1 MDKRDKKLLA
11 SIINYLDPR
20 FTKIES
26 EISLLKSDISS
37 LKSDVS
43 SLKSDVSSLKS
54 DVSSLKS
61 DVLTI
66 NKYIST
72 ESKIKEINA
81 NNLIEDFFNKN
92 NIYYD
97 KLNWKN
103 VYDRKGKEI
112 TDLDGCYLIN
122 TKSNIS
128 TSSVNNI
135 VKRKYNKM
143 INEQSVLDI
152 LQTNKTTIT
161 PYTATSKIVII
172 ESKNLFNKYLVD
184 KKIIQLKKIHKI
196 IHDSKIK
203 KSDDSILF
211 TQMIFDYKLDKLS
224 NELYIILIGHCNS
237 SIFEY
242 ISKCNNGI
250 TIDEYNSFEVEEIKD
265 SYEYKELSKRIP
277 NFIQKCKTKNYD
289 KLIRIIDSLIIK
301 YPSDELLQ
309 KLKSNS
315 KSYQEM
321 EPSLNFIKGKIGY
334 LFYDKVYIQL

>member
-1 MDKRDKKLLA
+1 MDKRDKNLLS

-26 EISLLKSDISS
+26 EISSLKSDISS
-37 LKSDVS
+37 LKSDVF
-43 SLKSDVSSLKS
+43 
-54 DVSSLKS
+54 
-61 DVLTI
+61 TI
-66 NKYIST
+66 NTYIST

-92 NIYYD
+92 NIYYN

-103 VYDRKGKEI
+103 VYDRRGKEI

-122 TKSNIS
+122 SKSNIS
-128 TSSVNNI
+128 TSSVDNI
-135 VKRKYNKM
+135 VKRQYNKI

-152 LQTNKTTIT
+152 LQTNKTTTT
-161 PYTATSKIVII
+161 PYTAVSKLIIV

-184 KKIIQLKKIHKI
+184 KKMVQLREINKIIQ
-196 IHDSKIK
+196 DSKVK
-203 KSDDSILF
+203 RSDDSKVF
-211 TQMIFDYKLDKLS
+211 SEMVSNYNLDKLS
-224 NELYIILIGHCNS
+224 TELYIILIGHCNS

-242 ISKCNNGI
+242 IRKCNSGI
-250 TIDEYNSFEVEEIKD
+250 TNDEYNSFEVEEIKD

-301 YPSDELLQ
+301 YPLEELLQ
-309 KLKSNS
+309 KLRSNS

-321 EPSLNFIKGKIGY
+321 EQSLNFITGKIGY
-334 LFYDKVYIQL
+334 LFHDKVYIQL

>member
-26 EISLLKSDISS
+26 EISLLKSDISSLKSDVSS

-135 VKRKYNKM
+135 VKRKYNKL

-152 LQTNKTTIT
+152 LQTNKTTMT

-242 ISKCNNGI
+242 ISKCNSGI
-250 TIDEYNSFEVEEIKD
+250 TIDEYNLFEVEEIKD

-277 NFIQKCKTKNYD
+277 NFIQNVKQKTTIN
-289 KLIRIIDSLIIK
+289 
-301 YPSDELLQ
+301 
-309 KLKSNS
+309 
-315 KSYQEM
+315 
-321 EPSLNFIKGKIGY
+321 
-334 LFYDKVYIQL
+334 

>member
-20 FTKIES
+20 FNKIEL
-26 EISLLKSDISS
+26 EISS

-43 SLKSDVSSLKS
+43 SLKSEI
-54 DVSSLKS
+54 SSLKS

-81 NNLIEDFFNKN
+81 NNLIEEFFNKN
-92 NIYYD
+92 NIYYN

-122 TKSNIS
+122 SKSNLS
-128 TSSVNNI
+128 TSSVDNI

-152 LQTNKTTIT
+152 LQTNKTMTT
-161 PYTATSKIVII
+161 PYTAVSKIIII
-172 ESKNLFNKYLVD
+172 ESKNLLNKYLVD
-184 KKIIQLKKIHKI
+184 KKIVQLREIYKI

-203 KSDDSILF
+203 KLDDSKVF
-211 TQMIFDYKLDKLS
+211 TEMISNYNLDKLS
-224 NELYIILIGHCNS
+224 TELYIILIGHCNS

-242 ISKCNNGI
+242 INKCNSGI
-250 TIDEYNSFEVEEIKD
+250 TNDEYNSFEVEEIKD
-265 SYEYKELSKRIP
+265 SYEYKELAKRIP
-277 NFIQKCKTKNYD
+277 NFIQKCKTTNYD
-289 KLIRIIDSLIIK
+289 KLIHIIDSLIIK
-301 YPSDELLQ
+301 YPSEELLH
-309 KLKSNS
+309 KLRSNS

-321 EPSLNFIKGKIGY
+321 TQSLKFIKGKIGY
-334 LFYDKVYIQL
+334 LFHDKDYIKL

>member
-26 EISLLKSDISS
+26 EISSLKSDI
-37 LKSDVS
+37 
-43 SLKSDVSSLKS
+43 
-54 DVSSLKS
+54 SSLKS

-81 NNLIEDFFNKN
+81 NNLIEEFFNKN
-92 NIYYD
+92 NIYYN

-103 VYDRKGKEI
+103 VYDRRGKEI
-112 TDLDGCYLIN
+112 TDLDGCYIIN
-122 TKSNIS
+122 SKSNLS
-128 TSSVNNI
+128 TSSVDNI

-152 LQTNKTTIT
+152 LQTNKTTTT
-161 PYTATSKIVII
+161 PYTAVSKQIII

-184 KKIIQLKKIHKI
+184 KKIVQLREIYKI
-196 IHDSKIK
+196 IHDSNIK
-203 KSDDSILF
+203 KSDDSKVF
-211 TQMIFDYKLDKLS
+211 TEMVSNYNLDKLS
-224 NELYIILIGHCNS
+224 SELYIILIGHCNS

-242 ISKCNNGI
+242 IRKCNSGI
-250 TIDEYNSFEVEEIKD
+250 TNDEYNSFEVEEIKD
-265 SYEYKELSKRIP
+265 SYEYKELAKRIP
-277 NFIQKCKTKNYD
+277 NFIQKCKTTNYD
-289 KLIRIIDSLIIK
+289 KLIHIIDSLIIK
-301 YPSDELLQ
+301 YPSEELLY
-309 KLKSNS
+309 KLRTNS

-321 EPSLNFIKGKIGY
+321 TQSLKFIKGKIGY
-334 LFYDKVYIQL
+334 LFHDKDYIKL

>member
-1 MDKRDKKLLA
+1 MIKITLNYNYIIIELKNIIYNSIMDKRDKKLLA

-26 EISLLKSDISS
+26 EISS
-37 LKSDVS
+37 LK
-43 SLKSDVSSLKS
+43 LDVSSLKS

-92 NIYYD
+92 NIYYN

-122 TKSNIS
+122 SKSNLS
-128 TSSVNNI
+128 TSSVDNI

-152 LQTNKTTIT
+152 LQTNKTMTT
-161 PYTATSKIVII
+161 PYTAVSKIIII

-184 KKIIQLKKIHKI
+184 KKIVQFK
-196 IHDSKIK
+196 
-203 KSDDSILF
+203 
-211 TQMIFDYKLDKLS
+211 
-224 NELYIILIGHCNS
+224 
-237 SIFEY
+237 
-242 ISKCNNGI
+242 
-250 TIDEYNSFEVEEIKD
+250 
-265 SYEYKELSKRIP
+265 
-277 NFIQKCKTKNYD
+277 
-289 KLIRIIDSLIIK
+289 
-301 YPSDELLQ
+301 
-309 KLKSNS
+309 
-315 KSYQEM
+315 
-321 EPSLNFIKGKIGY
+321 
-334 LFYDKVYIQL
+334 

>member
-20 FTKIES
+20 FTKIEL
-26 EISLLKSDISS
+26 EISS

-43 SLKSDVSSLKS
+43 SLKSEI
-54 DVSSLKS
+54 SSLKS

-81 NNLIEDFFNKN
+81 NNLIEEFFNKN
-92 NIYYD
+92 NIYYN

-122 TKSNIS
+122 SKSNLS
-128 TSSVNNI
+128 TSSVDNI

-152 LQTNKTTIT
+152 LQTNKTTTT
-161 PYTATSKIVII
+161 PYTAVSKIIII

-184 KKIIQLKKIHKI
+184 KKIVQLREIYKI

-203 KSDDSILF
+203 KLDDSKVF
-211 TQMIFDYKLDKLS
+211 TEMISNYNLDKLS
-224 NELYIILIGHCNS
+224 TELYIILIGHCNS

-242 ISKCNNGI
+242 INKCNSGI
-250 TIDEYNSFEVEEIKD
+250 TNDEYNSFEVEEIKD
-265 SYEYKELSKRIP
+265 SYEYKELAKRIP
-277 NFIQKCKTKNYD
+277 NFIQKCKTTNYD
-289 KLIRIIDSLIIK
+289 KLIHIIDSLIIK
-301 YPSDELLQ
+301 YPSEELLH
-309 KLKSNS
+309 KLRSNS

-321 EPSLNFIKGKIGY
+321 TQSLKFIKGKIGY
-334 LFYDKVYIQL
+334 LFHDKDCIKL

>member
-26 EISLLKSDISS
+26 EI
-37 LKSDVS
+37 S

-92 NIYYD
+92 NIYYN

-103 VYDRKGKEI
+103 VYDRRGKEI
-112 TDLDGCYLIN
+112 TDLDGCYIIN
-122 TKSNIS
+122 SKSNIS
-128 TSSVNNI
+128 TSSVDNI
-135 VKRKYNKM
+135 VKRQYNKI

-152 LQTNKTTIT
+152 LQTNKTTTT
-161 PYTATSKIVII
+161 PYTAVSKLIIV

-184 KKIIQLKKIHKI
+184 KKIVQLREIYKI

-203 KSDDSILF
+203 KLDDSKVF
-211 TQMIFDYKLDKLS
+211 SEMVSNYNLDKLS
-224 NELYIILIGHCNS
+224 SELYIILIGHCNS
-237 SIFEY
+237 SVFEY
-242 ISKCNNGI
+242 INKCNSGI
-250 TIDEYNSFEVEEIKD
+250 TNDEYTSFEVEEIKD

-301 YPSDELLQ
+301 YPLEELLQ
-309 KLKSNS
+309 KLRSNS

-321 EPSLNFIKGKIGY
+321 EQSLNFITGKIGY
-334 LFYDKVYIQL
+334 LFHDKVYIQL

>member
-26 EISLLKSDISS
+26 EISSLKSDVSS

-92 NIYYD
+92 NIYYN

-103 VYDRKGKEI
+103 VYDRRGKEI

-122 TKSNIS
+122 SKSNIS
-128 TSSVNNI
+128 TSSVDNI
-135 VKRKYNKM
+135 VKRQYNKI

-152 LQTNKTTIT
+152 LQTNKTTTT
-161 PYTATSKIVII
+161 PYTAVSKLIIV

-184 KKIIQLKKIHKI
+184 KKIVQFK
-196 IHDSKIK
+196 
-203 KSDDSILF
+203 
-211 TQMIFDYKLDKLS
+211 
-224 NELYIILIGHCNS
+224 
-237 SIFEY
+237 
-242 ISKCNNGI
+242 
-250 TIDEYNSFEVEEIKD
+250 
-265 SYEYKELSKRIP
+265 
-277 NFIQKCKTKNYD
+277 
-289 KLIRIIDSLIIK
+289 
-301 YPSDELLQ
+301 
-309 KLKSNS
+309 
-315 KSYQEM
+315 
-321 EPSLNFIKGKIGY
+321 
-334 LFYDKVYIQL
+334 

>member
-26 EISLLKSDISS
+26 EISSLKSDI
-37 LKSDVS
+37 
-43 SLKSDVSSLKS
+43 
-54 DVSSLKS
+54 SSLKS

-122 TKSNIS
+122 TKTNIS
-128 TSSVNNI
+128 TSSVDNI
-135 VKRKYNKM
+135 VKRRYNKI

-152 LQTNKTTIT
+152 LQTNKTTTT
-161 PYTATSKIVII
+161 PYTATSKLVIV

-184 KKIIQLKKIHKI
+184 KKIIQLRNIHKI

-203 KSDDSILF
+203 KSDDSKLF
-211 TQMIFDYKLDKLS
+211 TEMISNYKLDKLS
-224 NELYIILIGHCNS
+224 NELYII
-237 SIFEY
+237 
-242 ISKCNNGI
+242 
-250 TIDEYNSFEVEEIKD
+250 
-265 SYEYKELSKRIP
+265 
-277 NFIQKCKTKNYD
+277 
-289 KLIRIIDSLIIK
+289 
-301 YPSDELLQ
+301 
-309 KLKSNS
+309 
-315 KSYQEM
+315 
-321 EPSLNFIKGKIGY
+321 
-334 LFYDKVYIQL
+334 

>member
-26 EISLLKSDISS
+26 EISSLKSNMSS
-37 LKSDVS
+37 LKSDI
-43 SLKSDVSSLKS
+43 L
-54 DVSSLKS
+54 SLKS

-92 NIYYD
+92 NIYYN

-103 VYDRKGKEI
+103 VYDRRGKEI
-112 TDLDGCYLIN
+112 TDLDGCYIIN
-122 TKSNIS
+122 SKSNLS
-128 TSSVNNI
+128 TSSVDNI

-152 LQTNKTTIT
+152 LQTNKTTTT
-161 PYTATSKIVII
+161 PYTAVSKLIII

-184 KKIIQLKKIHKI
+184 KKIVQLKEIYKI

-203 KSDDSILF
+203 KLDDSKVF
-211 TQMIFDYKLDKLS
+211 TEMISNYNLDKLS
-224 NELYIILIGHCNS
+224 TELYIILIGHCNS

-242 ISKCNNGI
+242 INKCNNGI
-250 TIDEYNSFEVEEIKD
+250 TNDEYNSFEVEEIKD
-265 SYEYKELSKRIP
+265 SYEYKELTKRIP
-277 NFIQKCKTKNYD
+277 NFIQKCKTTNYD
-289 KLIRIIDSLIIK
+289 KLIHIIDSLIIK
-301 YPSDELLQ
+301 YPSEELLH
-309 KLKSNS
+309 KLRSNS

-321 EPSLNFIKGKIGY
+321 TQSLKFIKGKIGY
-334 LFYDKVYIQL
+334 LFHDKDYIKI

>member
-26 EISLLKSDISS
+26 EISS

-43 SLKSDVSSLKS
+43 SLKSDI
-54 DVSSLKS
+54 SSLKS

-122 TKSNIS
+122 TKTNIS
-128 TSSVNNI
+128 TLSIDNI
-135 VKRKYNKM
+135 VKRRYNKI

-152 LQTNKTTIT
+152 LQTNKTTTT
-161 PYTATSKIVII
+161 PYTATSKLVIV

-184 KKIIQLKKIHKI
+184 KKIIQLRNIHKI

-203 KSDDSILF
+203 KSDDSKIF
-211 TQMIFDYKLDKLS
+211 TEMISNYKLDKLS

-242 ISKCNNGI
+242 IRKCNSGI
-250 TIDEYNSFEVEEIKD
+250 TNDEYNSFEVEEIKD
-265 SYEYKELSKRIP
+265 SYEYKELAKRIP
-277 NFIQKCKTKNYD
+277 NFIQKCKTTNYD
-289 KLIRIIDSLIIK
+289 RLILVIESLIIK
-301 YPSDELLQ
+301 YPSEELLH
-309 KLKSNS
+309 KLRTNS

-321 EPSLNFIKGKIGY
+321 NQSLKFIKGKIGY
-334 LFYDKVYIQL
+334 LFHDKDYIKL

>member
-26 EISLLKSDISS
+26 EISSLKSNMSS
-37 LKSDVS
+37 LKSDI
-43 SLKSDVSSLKS
+43 L
-54 DVSSLKS
+54 SLKS

-92 NIYYD
+92 NIYYN

-122 TKSNIS
+122 SKSNIS

-135 VKRKYNKM
+135 VKRNYNKM

-152 LQTNKTTIT
+152 LQTNKTTTT
-161 PYTATSKIVII
+161 PYTAVSKLIII

-184 KKIIQLKKIHKI
+184 KKIVQLREIYKI

-203 KSDDSILF
+203 KLDDSKVF
-211 TQMIFDYKLDKLS
+211 TEMISNYNLDKLS
-224 NELYIILIGHCNS
+224 TELYIILIGHCNS

-242 ISKCNNGI
+242 INKCNNGI
-250 TIDEYNSFEVEEIKD
+250 TNDEYNSFEVEEIKD
-265 SYEYKELSKRIP
+265 SYEYKELTKRIP
-277 NFIQKCKTKNYD
+277 NFIQKCKTTNYD
-289 KLIRIIDSLIIK
+289 KLIHIIDSLIIK
-301 YPSDELLQ
+301 YPSEELLH
-309 KLKSNS
+309 KLRSNS

-321 EPSLNFIKGKIGY
+321 TQSLKFIKGKIGY
-334 LFYDKVYIQL
+334 LFHDKDYIKI

>member
-26 EISLLKSDISS
+26 EISS

-43 SLKSDVSSLKS
+43 SLKSEI
-54 DVSSLKS
+54 SSLKS

-81 NNLIEDFFNKN
+81 NNLIEEFFNKN
-92 NIYYD
+92 NIYYN

-103 VYDRKGKEI
+103 VYDRRGKEI
-112 TDLDGCYLIN
+112 TDLDGCYIIN
-122 TKSNIS
+122 SKSNLS
-128 TSSVNNI
+128 TSSVDNI

-152 LQTNKTTIT
+152 LQTNKTTTT
-161 PYTATSKIVII
+161 PYTAVSKLIII

-184 KKIIQLKKIHKI
+184 KKIVQLREIYKI
-196 IHDSKIK
+196 IHDSNIK
-203 KSDDSILF
+203 KSDDSKVF
-211 TQMIFDYKLDKLS
+211 TEMVSNYNLDKLS
-224 NELYIILIGHCNS
+224 SELYIILIGHCNS

-242 ISKCNNGI
+242 IRKCNSGI
-250 TIDEYNSFEVEEIKD
+250 TNDEYNSFEVEEIKD
-265 SYEYKELSKRIP
+265 SYEYKELAKRIP
-277 NFIQKCKTKNYD
+277 NFIQKCKTTNYD
-289 KLIRIIDSLIIK
+289 KLIHIIDSLIIK
-301 YPSDELLQ
+301 YPSEELLQ
-309 KLKSNS
+309 KLRTNS

-321 EPSLNFIKGKIGY
+321 TQSLKFIKGKIGY
-334 LFYDKVYIQL
+334 LFHDKDYIKL

>member
-26 EISLLKSDISS
+26 EISSLKSDI
-37 LKSDVS
+37 
-43 SLKSDVSSLKS
+43 
-54 DVSSLKS
+54 SSLKS

-81 NNLIEDFFNKN
+81 NNLIEEFFNKN
-92 NIYYD
+92 NIYYN

-103 VYDRKGKEI
+103 VYDRRGKEI
-112 TDLDGCYLIN
+112 TDLDGCYIIN
-122 TKSNIS
+122 SKSNLS
-128 TSSVNNI
+128 TSSVDNI

-152 LQTNKTTIT
+152 LQTNKTTTT
-161 PYTATSKIVII
+161 PYTAVSKLIII

-184 KKIIQLKKIHKI
+184 KKIVQLREIYKI
-196 IHDSKIK
+196 IHDSNIK
-203 KSDDSILF
+203 KSDDSKVF
-211 TQMIFDYKLDKLS
+211 TEMVSNYNLDKLS
-224 NELYIILIGHCNS
+224 SELYIILIGHCNS

-242 ISKCNNGI
+242 IRKCNSGI
-250 TIDEYNSFEVEEIKD
+250 TNDEYNSFEVEEIKD
-265 SYEYKELSKRIP
+265 SYEYKELAKRIP
-277 NFIQKCKTKNYD
+277 NFIQKCKTTNYD
-289 KLIRIIDSLIIK
+289 KLIHIIDSLIIK
-301 YPSDELLQ
+301 YPSEELLY
-309 KLKSNS
+309 KLRTNS

-321 EPSLNFIKGKIGY
+321 TQSLKFIKGKIGY
-334 LFYDKVYIQL
+334 LFHDKDYIKL

>member
-26 EISLLKSDISS
+26 EISSLKSDMSS

-81 NNLIEDFFNKN
+81 NNLIEEFFNKN
-92 NIYYD
+92 NIYYN

-122 TKSNIS
+122 SKSNLS
-128 TSSVNNI
+128 TSSVDNI

-152 LQTNKTTIT
+152 LQTNKTTTT
-161 PYTATSKIVII
+161 PYTAVSKLIII

-184 KKIIQLKKIHKI
+184 KKIVQLREIYKI

-203 KSDDSILF
+203 KLDDSKVF
-211 TQMIFDYKLDKLS
+211 SEMVSNYNLDKLS
-224 NELYIILIGHCNS
+224 SELYIILIGHCNS

-242 ISKCNNGI
+242 INKCNSGI
-250 TIDEYNSFEVEEIKD
+250 TNDEYNSFEVEEIKD
-265 SYEYKELSKRIP
+265 SYEYKELAKRIP
-277 NFIQKCKTKNYD
+277 NFIQKCKTTNYD
-289 KLIRIIDSLIIK
+289 KLIHVIDSLILK
-301 YPSDELLQ
+301 YPSEELLH
-309 KLKSNS
+309 KLRSNS

-321 EPSLNFIKGKIGY
+321 NQSLKFIKGKIGY
-334 LFYDKVYIQL
+334 LFHDKDFIKL